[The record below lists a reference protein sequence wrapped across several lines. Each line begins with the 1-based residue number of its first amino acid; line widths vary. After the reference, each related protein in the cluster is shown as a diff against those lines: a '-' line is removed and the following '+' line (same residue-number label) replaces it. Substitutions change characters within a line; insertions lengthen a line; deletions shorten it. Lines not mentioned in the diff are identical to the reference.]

1 MAITLEAAAEAY
13 RAELRQTV
21 IRHSVWYLVE
31 GVLLIAIRPFAHLCG
46 EGAAV
51 FATLLLLSGLLP
63 SLSAVAKNSGFVYV
77 TNEKSSTLT
86 VLDLDNK
93 VIKSIKTCARPRG
106 MRYSADR
113 TKLIIACGDDD
124 SIAVYDIATLKL
136 VRRYAGIRDPE
147 TFALHPDGKHI
158 YISNEDDSE
167 ATVLDLETGDVTA
180 HFPTGAEPEGVQM
193 TTDGKFVFV
202 AAEAANLV
210 HVIDVA
216 KGEVVKSIVTD
227 TRPRRFAM
235 TPDEKELW
243 VTAEIGGVADIIDP
257 KTYTITGRI
266 EFLPPG
272 ALRDQVTPVD
282 LLITRD
288 GKKAYVSLGR
298 ANHVAVVDVATRQVL
313 DYILVGQRPWGL
325 QLNKD
330 ESRLYVANGLSD
342 DLTII
347 DTASNQPIVSVPVG
361 QNPYGIIVDDQ

>member
-1 MAITLEAAAEAY
+1 M
-13 RAELRQTV
+13 
-21 IRHSVWYLVE
+21 SW
-31 GVLLIAIRPFAHLCG
+31 F
-46 EGAAV
+46 
-51 FATLLLLSGLLP
+51 P
-63 SLSAVAKNSGFVYV
+63 SLSRPVYAFAALALAAMCPVALAKDTGLIYV

-86 VLDLDNK
+86 VLNAANE
-93 VIKSIKTCARPRG
+93 VVKSVKTCARPRG
-106 MRYSADR
+106 MRTTVDR

-124 SIAVYDIATLKL
+124 TIAIYDIATLKL
-136 VRRYAGIRDPE
+136 TKRYRGIKDPE
-147 TFALHPDGKHI
+147 TFAIHPDGKHL

-167 ATVLDLETGDVTA
+167 ASVLDLDSGELTA

-193 TTDGKFVFV
+193 TSDGSRVFV
-202 AAEAANLV
+202 ASEAGNLV

-216 KGEVVKSIVTD
+216 KGEVIKNILTD

-235 TPDEKELW
+235 VPGEKQLW
-243 VTAEIGGVADIIDP
+243 VSAEIGGVVDILDMQ
-257 KTYTITGRI
+257 TYEQIGKV

-272 ALRDQVTPVD
+272 MRRETVTPVD

-298 ANHVAVVDVATRQVL
+298 ANHVAVVDVEKRAVL

-342 DLTII
+342 DVTVV
-347 DTASNQPIVSVPVG
+347 DTATNQPIVSVPVG
-361 QNPYGIIVDDQ
+361 QVPYGIVVDD